1 LILKCKSYEGNKK
14 TENKKRKE
22 RQIKKKGGQLP
33 IWAEP
38 EAAAHLPAQTGTP
51 FSFSFP
57 S

>member
-1 LILKCKSYEGNKK
+1 LNSKCKSYEGNKK

-22 RQIKKKGGQLP
+22 RQIKKKGQQP

-38 EAAAHLPAQTGTP
+38 EAAAHLPARTGTP

>member
-1 LILKCKSYEGNKK
+1 LNLKCKSYEGNKK

-22 RQIKKKGGQLP
+22 RQIKKKGTTAHLGR
-33 IWAEP
+33 A
-38 EAAAHLPAQTGTP
+38 EAAAHLPARTGTP